1 MKRVPTI
8 TSDSVKTW
16 GSDEY
21 AGQRAVIGRL
31 FENHMV
37 QLHPGTIQFSRS
49 WQEEAQGVAVVDR
62 EVTPLLRIFHDLCG
76 EYEKPFV
83 IDVGAHVG
91 TLTLMGAIN
100 DSILGWSFEPHPE
113 VCEVLRS
120 NISRNGLEQRIT
132 VFQKALF
139 NYPGRRVLKSPHD
152 DRASALAC
160 IGQPNFGTYREHYV
174 DVVRLDDIAGSGSM
188 PSVDIITIDTE
199 GCELSALIGAAETL
213 QTHKPDLLLK
223 VNWATLTQFGVYA
236 NNLTDYLELLG
247 YHGHWV
253 GAEEM
258 LFRHPYR
265 KADAGRRYFTGP
277 PDNGGLK
284 IALVKQHYDVFGP
297 WRSQQ
302 YDSANPMGIL
312 KKWPSKYSY
321 LEMTHLFQ
329 ADWYVVPFCHDS
341 KIVRQKIDY
350 HQQVL
355 DEHMEY
361 VRHID
366 ELPLEEYD
374 VVITLD
380 PILRPPR
387 DARTLFAYFQ
397 NEHHNSEYARS
408 LRGPLSGYDLFL
420 DHMMSAPA
428 WVYDLPQPVAFPY
441 PRNSYTVRIVC
452 QGPKREA
459 IWFDKRFIM
468 MLSHGNEAFDRGG
481 FEAAVAFLENQFRVP
496 IAFRYLDFEDMTR
509 WGDPYDY
516 LQAMGA
522 CTYYVNLIACGAG
535 QGLCDAASLGLV
547 CFGSPKLPYHRM
559 VCHPMCLCRDLAE
572 FAVKFALVRDS
583 EELRREIVA
592 WQEMALS
599 DRLMNQP
606 VRMLQAATEKKL
618 RAHPAKTD
626 RSALQPLLTAISVD
640 ELLPETARINDVK
653 LKALAQAAYQN
664 GCYEEALHRCRQ
676 ALWFDPSDHEIHY
689 LASLAHYALKEM
701 KSVGDSL
708 ERCLTLKSDFKPALT
723 LQRVMALEP
732 GTASEDGRYEYCR
745 NRVLYLIYNSF
756 SGFNPEVDGPNMD
769 VYNSILDEVLSK
781 YIEDGD
787 RDNQTITF
795 HHKMRLNRI
804 AGI

>member
-1 MKRVPTI
+1 M
-8 TSDSVKTW
+8 
-16 GSDEY
+16 GH
-21 AGQRAVIGRL
+21 AAVIGRL
-31 FENHMV
+31 QGNNV
-37 QLHPGTIQFSRS
+37 QLHPETIRYARA
-49 WQEEAQGVAVVDR
+49 WQEASPGTVAPDPEASS
-62 EVTPLLRIFHDLCG
+62 LLRVFDNLCG
-76 EYEKPFV
+76 QYERPFV

-91 TLTLMGAIN
+91 TLSLVGAFRE
-100 DSILGWSFEPHPE
+100 SIRGWAFEPHPA
-113 VCEVLRS
+113 VCEILRS
-120 NISRNGLEQRIT
+120 NLAGNGMGERFT
-132 VFQKALF
+132 VFQKALS
-139 NYPGRRVLKSPHD
+139 NYPGRRVLKSPHN
-152 DRASALAC
+152 DRESRLSC
-160 IGQPNFGTYREHYV
+160 IGQPNFGTYKEYYV
-174 DVVRLDDIAGSGSM
+174 DVVRLDDVVSSSGTD
-188 PSVDIITIDTE
+188 SVDIITIDTE
-199 GCELSALIGAAETL
+199 GCELFVLIGAAETL

-253 GAEEM
+253 GADEM

-265 KADAGRRYFTGP
+265 KADAGKKYFAGQ

-284 IALVKQHYDVFGP
+284 IALVKQRYDVFGP
-297 WRSQQ
+297 WRSQH
-302 YDSANPMGIL
+302 YDSANPMGVL
-312 KKWPSKYSY
+312 EKWPSKYSY

-355 DEHMEY
+355 DENVEY

-366 ELPLEEYD
+366 EVLLDEYD

-387 DARTLFAYFQ
+387 DTRTLFAYFQ

-408 LRGPLSGYDLFL
+408 LRGPLPGYDLFL

-428 WVYDLPQPVAFPY
+428 WIYDLPQPVAFPY
-441 PRNSYTVRIVC
+441 PRDPFMVRNAC
-452 QGPKREA
+452 QGPKSEA

-481 FEAAVAFLENQFRVP
+481 FDAAVAFLEKRFRAPV
-496 IAFRYLDFEDMTR
+496 AFRYLDFEDMTR
-509 WGDPYDY
+509 WGDPYEY

-535 QGLCDAASLGLV
+535 QGLCDAASLGLI
-547 CFGSPKLPYHRM
+547 CFGSPKLPYHRI
-559 VCHPMCLCRDLAE
+559 VCHPLCLCRDLAE

-592 WQEMALS
+592 WQDMALS

-606 VRMLQAATEKKL
+606 VRMLQAATEKKR
-618 RAHPAKTD
+618 RAYPAKKV
-626 RSALQPLLTAISVD
+626 RSALQPLLTEISID
-640 ELLPETARINDVK
+640 ELLPDTARINDVK
-653 LKALAQAAYQN
+653 LKALAQAAYRN

-689 LASLAHYALKEM
+689 LASLAYYALKDM

-708 ERCLTLKSDFKPALT
+708 ESCLKLKSDFNPALT
-723 LQRVMALEP
+723 MQRVLAHEP
-732 GTASEDGRYEYCR
+732 GTASEDSRYEHCR
-745 NRVLYLIYNSF
+745 NRVLYLMYNSF
-756 SGFNPEVDGPNMD
+756 SGFNPEIDGQNMD

-781 YIEDGD
+781 QIEDGD